1 MRFLDSKAWIMIIIF
16 LFFSFLMLTNRSLVD
31 QKVDDL
37 LLHAVPITTQPMQ
50 QQKLQCDAIKE
61 FKKSPVKKISQ
72 EEINRLFFQ
81 SQSL

>member
-1 MRFLDSKAWIMIIIF
+1 MRFLDSKAWTMIIIF

-61 FKKSPVKKISQ
+61 FKKSTIKKISQ